1 MPRDWEREQPSA
13 RSDGS
18 HRLDAG
24 GVATAP
30 TRAAHRPPA
39 SAKHGRALR
48 SEPRHLACHHAGD
61 GRQQAGDDRSRRVRH
76 RHDDGDVH
84 RAARQADPRGG
95 RGEGRALARD
105 AGVHRGSEGA
115 GDHALPHPGHRS
127 EDGQVPRRHEDSHA
141 RRGETG
147 GQETAAVSYVPHV
160 VAWNLT
166 RRCNL
171 ECAHCYISAGPRES
185 ATSELETAEA
195 LRIVDEL
202 VAVNPAPLLILS
214 GGEPLLRHDLTQIAE
229 YASQH
234 GATVVVGTN
243 GTLLT
248 DERIAALKAAG
259 VRGVAV
265 SIDSLRP
272 SYHDNFRHGKGSL
285 DATTLA
291 LGRLRAQRLD
301 FIVQT
306 TATKGNRSE
315 LERLAQ
321 WSAEQGAVAFNCY
334 FLVATGR
341 AAGLSDL
348 APPEYESVLHD
359 LARWQ
364 RQYRGQMMVRAK
376 CAPHFMRHVHSLDP
390 DSPILNYQ
398 TRCPCG
404 TQYCRITPDGKLT
417 PCPYLPEPAGDL
429 RVRSFG
435 DIWRSAPLFQALR
448 EGTLGGK
455 CGACEYRK
463 LCGGCRARAFALE
476 GDVLAA
482 DPSCVYEPKGV
493 AVIEAAHDVLYGQD
507 FIPALAW
514 SPSARARLKRIPSFV
529 RGVVTKRVEDWARER
544 GIHEVTPELLSEI
557 RKSMPIDFSK
567 RRPFFA
573 ETDG

>member
-1 MPRDWEREQPSA
+1 VNY
-13 RSDGS
+13 
-18 HRLDAG
+18 L
-24 GVATAP
+24 
-30 TRAAHRPPA
+30 
-39 SAKHGRALR
+39 
-48 SEPRHLACHHAGD
+48 
-61 GRQQAGDDRSRRVRH
+61 
-76 RHDDGDVH
+76 
-84 RAARQADPRGG
+84 
-95 RGEGRALARD
+95 
-105 AGVHRGSEGA
+105 
-115 GDHALPHPGHRS
+115 
-127 EDGQVPRRHEDSHA
+127 
-141 RRGETG
+141 
-147 GQETAAVSYVPHV
+147 PHV

-185 ATSELETAEA
+185 ATSELETAEC

-202 VAVNPAPLLILS
+202 LAVNPAPMIILS
-214 GGEPLLRHDLTQIAE
+214 GGEPLLRHDLNQIAA
-229 YASQH
+229 YASQR
-234 GATVVVGTN
+234 GATVVLGTN

-248 DERIAALKAAG
+248 DERIAGLKAAG

-272 SYHDNFRHGKGSL
+272 SYHDNFRHGRGSL
-285 DATTLA
+285 DDTIAA
-291 LGRLRAQRLD
+291 LGWLRAQRLD
-301 FIVQT
+301 FIIQT
-306 TATKGNRSE
+306 TATKGNRTE
-315 LERLAQ
+315 LERIAQ

-341 AAGLSDL
+341 GAGMSDL
-348 APPEYESVLHD
+348 APAEYEVVLAD

-376 CAPHFMRHVHSLDP
+376 CAPHFMRHVQAADGDP
-390 DSPILNYQ
+390 PSLNYE

-404 TQYCRITPDGKLT
+404 TQCCRTTPDGKLT
-417 PCPYLPEPAGDL
+417 PCPYLPEVAGDL
-429 RVRSFG
+429 RTQSFAE
-435 DIWRSAPLFQALR
+435 IWQAAPLFRALR
-448 EGTLGGK
+448 EGALGGK

-514 SPSARARLKRIPSFV
+514 SPSARARLERIPSFV